1 MTIKKK
7 GICMLTYEILIYLY
21 NQNYFY
27 IRIRVSGIRGLQGV
41 VRKTVSDNL
50 QMNIWDKEYMDKII
64 PSLLYNMQDEQ

>member
-1 MTIKKK
+1 
-7 GICMLTYEILIYLY
+7 MLTYEILIYLY